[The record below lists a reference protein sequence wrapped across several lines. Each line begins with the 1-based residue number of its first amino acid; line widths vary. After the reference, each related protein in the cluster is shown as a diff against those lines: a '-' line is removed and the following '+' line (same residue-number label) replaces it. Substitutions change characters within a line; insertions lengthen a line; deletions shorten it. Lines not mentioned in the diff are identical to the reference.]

1 MRQGGIRARSR
12 MIPAGERLPRPR
24 SRHQTGCQPSWRV
37 PAARTP
43 SLHPGAS
50 GAQGPERGKAQEG
63 YLAAPATGVYGS
75 MNTPSAF
82 TGSHFS

>member
-1 MRQGGIRARSR
+1 MQQGGHPHTR
-12 MIPAGERLPRPR
+12 PDDPCGYEPLPRSGHR
-24 SRHQTGCQPSWRV
+24 AACQPSCRV

-50 GAQGPERGKAQEG
+50 GAQGPERGKAQEV
-63 YLAAPATGVYGS
+63 YFTAPATGVYGS
-75 MNTPSAF
+75 MNSPSAF

>member
-1 MRQGGIRARSR
+1 MQQRGIRIRGR
-12 MIPAGERLPRPR
+12 MIPAGERLPRSGHR
-24 SRHQTGCQPSWRV
+24 TGCQPSWRV

-50 GAQGPERGKAQEG
+50 GAQGPGRGKAQEG
-63 YLAAPATGVYGS
+63 YFAAPATGVYGS
-75 MNTPSAF
+75 MNSPSAF